1 MLDNKLFKG
10 GTDITEPK
18 DDNVFLWKYFDIH
31 RFIYLITEQKLFFT
45 RLDKF
50 DDPFEGIS
58 TSFLR
63 REALFSTMQF
73 RENHSIIISPEE
85 QDKDIDTQ
93 FKVHEYLK
101 KSNLHNKQN
110 RQYVNCWFTCERE
123 SMAMWNIYS
132 NPDSVAVKLDFKKY
146 KEKLI
151 ESFDKFISKNGYRLS
166 IIGDEITY
174 LKLNPFDISTE
185 KQKLKYSAMKKD
197 VSFAYEKE
205 FRFLIYTNDLDK
217 KPISFQIPLDLNE
230 FELTVITHPNM
241 ENWKVLNIRKLIKLC
256 NLNITVVKSSTML
269 RTKNHV

>member
-1 MLDNKLFKG
+1 MLDTKFLKG
-10 GTDITEPK
+10 ETDIKKPK
-18 DDNVFLWKYFDIH
+18 DDNMFLWKYFDIH

-63 REALFSTMQF
+63 REALFTNMQLG
-73 RENHSIIISPEE
+73 ENNSIKISPELL
-85 QDKDIDTQ
+85 DKEIDTQ
-93 FKVHEYLK
+93 FKVHQYLK

-132 NPDSVAVKLDFKKY
+132 NPDSVAIKLNFKKN

-151 ESFDKFISKNGYRLS
+151 ETFDKFVSKNGYRLS

-174 LKLNPFDISTE
+174 LKLNPFDISTK
-185 KQKLKYSAMKKD
+185 KQNLKYSAMKKD
-197 VSFAYEKE
+197 ISFAYEQE
-205 FRFLIYTNDLDK
+205 YRFLIYTNDLDK

-230 FELTVITHPNM
+230 FELSVITHPTM
-241 ENWKVLNIRKLIKLC
+241 ENWKVENIRKLIKIC
-256 NLNITVVKSSTML
+256 NLNIPVVISSTML
-269 RTKNHV
+269 RT